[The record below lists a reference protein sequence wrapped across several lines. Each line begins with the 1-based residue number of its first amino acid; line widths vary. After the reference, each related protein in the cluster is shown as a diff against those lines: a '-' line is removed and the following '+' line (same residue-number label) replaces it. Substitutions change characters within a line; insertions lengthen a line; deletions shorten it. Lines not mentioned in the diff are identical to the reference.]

1 MLMKTKVK
9 GHLDVEGIGFGDYLL
24 EERFDCTFGFD
35 LWGNDRFSWL
45 IRSES
50 FYKSLI
56 SAHLRA

>member
-9 GHLDVEGIGFGDYLL
+9 GHLDVGGIGFGEYLL
-24 EERFDCTFGFD
+24 EKRFDCTFGFD
-35 LWGNDRFSWL
+35 FWGNDRFSWL
-45 IRSES
+45 FTSES